1 MKIIIVGAGVSGLA
15 TYLQLTQHL
24 PRILEAEIVIYESRL
39 DANNDLSAPLD
50 ADEIL
55 SDSTAVVGNS
65 IILPPTSI
73 RLLRRISPHLHSLFK
88 SRGFE
93 NHAFTIASAR
103 GHTIARIP
111 TDDGNF
117 PQEYPISCP
126 RWVLWEC
133 LRDTVGKERIT
144 LGKVIRVDQDGE
156 RPVVYLEDG
165 RSDTADLV
173 VGADGV
179 HSVVKRALFGTADAF
194 APQFEGYRG
203 VGSFLHMP
211 EMPEAITK
219 HHSVVVTFGP
229 TGSFGYAAAAPLSQQ
244 NVGWWSNWPTEHPP
258 TSSQLNALE
267 VQKQLLARH
276 GNWQDPVI
284 QQCIAA
290 SSTDRVYPLWTT
302 PTLPHWGER
311 GCVLL
316 GDAAHSLQATSGQ
329 GAAQAIEDSVTFS
342 LLLCRLIERAS
353 IKHDMTCAVEQ
364 SVDAA
369 ARGLYELR
377 HERVARIKTRARNL
391 YFGGRQSKN
400 FYWEALYYCFLFLV
414 TRWPL
419 LGRWIIGNAFA
430 ETQEWDVDAEIDAY
444 LKRQETT

>member
-15 TYLQLTQHL
+15 TYLQLTQQL
-24 PRILEAEIVIYESRL
+24 PRILKAEIIIYESRL
-39 DANNDLSAPLD
+39 DANYASSAPMD
-50 ADEIL
+50 ADDIL

-73 RLLRRISPHLHSLFK
+73 RLLRRISPDLYSRFK

-103 GHTIARIP
+103 GHTIARIS
-111 TDDGNF
+111 THDGIS
-117 PQEYPISCP
+117 PREWPISCP

-133 LRDTVGKERIT
+133 LRDTVGKGRIT
-144 LGKVIRVDQDGE
+144 LGKVIRVDINGE
-156 RPVVYLEDG
+156 RPAVHLQDG
-165 RSDTADLV
+165 RSETADLV

-203 VGSFLHMP
+203 VGSFLNMP

-219 HHSVVVTFGP
+219 HRSVVVTFGP

-244 NVGWWSNWPTEHPP
+244 TLGWWSNWPTECPP
-258 TSSQLNALE
+258 RSNQVDALE
-267 VQKQLLARH
+267 VQKQLQMRH
-276 GNWQDPVI
+276 GTWKDPII
-284 QQCIAA
+284 QKCIAT

-342 LLLCRLIERAS
+342 LLLCKLIERAS
-353 IKHDMTCAVEQ
+353 IKHDRTYAVEQ

-369 ARGLYELR
+369 IRGLYELR
-377 HERVARIKTRARNL
+377 HERVARIKIRARNL
-391 YFGGRQSKN
+391 YFGGRQARN
-400 FYWEALYYCFLFLV
+400 LYWEVIYYCFLLLV

-419 LGRWIIGNAFA
+419 LGRWIIGNAFT
-430 ETQEWDVDAEIDAY
+430 ETQEWDADAEVYAY
-444 LKRQETT
+444 LER